1 MVIQI
6 PTRKNIFYKYDKYL
20 NKLTKQVAINRI
32 LLLIEAIVILIMVV
46 R

>member
-6 PTRKNIFYKYDKYL
+6 PTRKNMFYKYDKYL
-20 NKLTKQVAINRI
+20 NKLTKQVVINRM
-32 LLLIEAIVILIMVV
+32 LLLIETVVILIMIV